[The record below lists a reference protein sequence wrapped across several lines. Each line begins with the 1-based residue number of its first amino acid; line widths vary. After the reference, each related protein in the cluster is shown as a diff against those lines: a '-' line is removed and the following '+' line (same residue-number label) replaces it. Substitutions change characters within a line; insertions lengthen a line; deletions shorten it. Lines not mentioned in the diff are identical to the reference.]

1 MNIKKPKFW
10 DYKKPNYLA
19 YLFFPISYILQ
30 LLIFLKIKITPIK
43 KHSKIKTICV
53 GNIYLGGTGKTSL
66 SLKINKIFDEKK
78 IKSCFI
84 KKDYLSQLDEQKIL
98 EKNGKLFKA
107 NYRTDAITQAEK
119 NDYEVAILDDGLQDP
134 SLNCNLN
141 IVCFNDLNWVGNGLT
156 IPSGP
161 LRENLKNIKKYAH
174 VFLNGNMENL
184 NDIKNTIFEIDPNI
198 KIYVGKYVPLNLNE
212 FNKNNNYLAFS
223 GIGNHKTF
231 ISMLKKNNFKVI
243 KDIEFPDHYEYSK
256 SDIDQIISVSK
267 DIDCKIITTE
277 KDFYRLD
284 KFNLDQI
291 KVLKSELE
299 IINEKEFLET
309 LDMIYE

>member
-1 MNIKKPKFW
+1 
-10 DYKKPNYLA
+10 
-19 YLFFPISYILQ
+19 
-30 LLIFLKIKITPIK
+30 
-43 KHSKIKTICV
+43 
-53 GNIYLGGTGKTSL
+53 
-66 SLKINKIFDEKK
+66 
-78 IKSCFI
+78 
-84 KKDYLSQLDEQKIL
+84 
-98 EKNGKLFKA
+98 
-107 NYRTDAITQAEK
+107 
-119 NDYEVAILDDGLQDP
+119 
-134 SLNCNLN
+134 
-141 IVCFNDLNWVGNGLT
+141 
-156 IPSGP
+156 
-161 LRENLKNIKKYAH
+161 
-174 VFLNGNMENL
+174 MENL
-184 NDIKNTIFEIDPNI
+184 NDIKNTILEIDPSI

-277 KDFYRLD
+277 KDSYRLD